1 MQAHCVYSF
10 LDQVNQAAITFMSQ
24 WTKYSVAGSSVPFRE
39 SDRQVL
45 LALKKVYRLLCGATA
60 LDSLHLSLLQQQ

>member
-1 MQAHCVYSF
+1 
-10 LDQVNQAAITFMSQ
+10 MSQ

-60 LDSLHLSLLQQQ
+60 LDSLYLSLFQQQ